1 MEYMEKY
8 RKDTAYEH
16 AFIPFD
22 GVEDDVDN
30 AMGSDPIVIAKVVNQ
45 AINAKHPKTRY
56 TKWQMWNELIFM
68 RELLWDAVFEWIM
81 EQMFG

>member
-56 TKWQMWNELIFM
+56 TK
-68 RELLWDAVFEWIM
+68 
-81 EQMFG
+81 